1 LLLHWFATLKQ
12 SVCVSLIADPESGI
26 IPTSLFVEKTRFTE
40 ARLMSRFALMFQVF
54 ILFAGLPSV
63 VQSADRPNVLFIAVD
78 DLNDWI
84 GCLGGHPDGASPNID
99 ALAKRGCLFTR
110 SYCSAPACN
119 PSRVAIMTGMRPT
132 TTGIYVNPQ
141 PWKPVLKD
149 AVTLPQHFMKHGYH
163 AAGCGKIFHGGYD
176 DDTSWNQYLKKGGD
190 PKPTQAFLKDP
201 HSKAGGI
208 VWGVLD
214 NEDSEM
220 NDYKMVDYAVD
231 FLNQE
236 HDKPFFLACG
246 IYRPHM
252 PWQVPRKYYDLF
264 PRDKITLPKVL
275 ESDLDDLSKAGVNMA
290 KPAGDHATILK
301 SDNWRY
307 AVQAYLASVRFADE
321 QVGRLIRG
329 LDSSKYGKNTII
341 VLWGDHGWHLGEKH
355 HWRKFSL
362 WEEACRAPLMILAP
376 QVTSAG
382 SKCGRTIDFV
392 DIYPTLS
399 ELCGLPISD
408 HLDGESVVPLLK
420 NPQQEW
426 SHPAITSHGL
436 KNDAVRTERWRLI
449 RYQDGSEELYDH
461 DTDPMEWT
469 NLAANP
475 EFANVRKELAAWL
488 PTSHAPEA
496 PYDQGKQKPKNQ
508 NKGKQT
514 ARNKKPSR

>member
-1 LLLHWFATLKQ
+1 MVE
-12 SVCVSLIADPESGI
+12 SVSREES
-26 IPTSLFVEKTRFTE
+26 V
-40 ARLMSRFALMFQVF
+40 MSRFAATLVC
-54 ILFAGLPSV
+54 LLCSAGSV
-63 VQSADRPNVLFIAVD
+63 SVAQSAERPNVLFIAVD

-84 GCLGGHPDGASPNID
+84 GCLGGHPDGSSPNID

-119 PSRVAIMTGMRPT
+119 PSRVAIMTGMRPS

-163 AAGCGKIFHGGYD
+163 AAGCGKIYHGAYD
-176 DDTSWNQYLKKGGD
+176 DDTSWHQYLKKGGD
-190 PKPTQAFLKDP
+190 PKPTQSVLKDP

-214 NEDSEM
+214 NEDFEM
-220 NDYKMVDYAVD
+220 NDHKMVDYAID
-231 FLNQE
+231 YLDKE

-264 PRDKITLPKVL
+264 PYDKVTLPETL
-275 ESDLDDLSKAGVNMA
+275 DTDLSDLPPAGVNMA
-290 KPAGDHATILK
+290 RPTGDHANILK

-307 AVQAYLASVRFADE
+307 AVQAYLASIRFADE

-329 LDSSKYGKNTII
+329 LDNSKHAKNTII

-362 WEEACRAPLMILAP
+362 WEEACRAPLMIIAP
-376 QVTSAG
+376 GITTAD
-382 SKCGRTIDFV
+382 SKCGRTVDFV

-399 ELCGLPISD
+399 ELCGLPIGE

-420 NPQQEW
+420 NPEANW
-426 SHPAITSHGL
+426 SHPAITSHGI
-436 KNDAVRTERWRLI
+436 KNDAVRTERWRYI
-449 RYQDGSEELYDH
+449 RYKDGSEELYDH
-461 DTDPMEWT
+461 NKDPTEWT
-469 NLAANP
+469 NLAASP
-475 EFANVRKELAAWL
+475 EFAGIRKELAAWL
-488 PTSHAPEA
+488 PKTHALEA
-496 PYDQGKQKPKNQ
+496 PYDKSKRQPKNQ
-508 NKGKQT
+508 NKSNKSARKKQP
-514 ARNKKPSR
+514 AK

>member
-1 LLLHWFATLKQ
+1 VRVAAS
-12 SVCVSLIADPESGI
+12 SVRDAKAAFVVSLIADTESGI
-26 IPTSLFVEKTRFTE
+26 IPTSSFINKTEFTE
-40 ARLMSRFALMFQVF
+40 AILMFRFAMMFQA
-54 ILFAGLPSV
+54 LLLCTGLPSV
-63 VQSADRPNVLFIAVD
+63 VQSAERPNVLFIAVD

-84 GCLGGHPDGASPNID
+84 GCLGGHPDGSSPNID

-163 AAGCGKIFHGGYD
+163 AAGCGKIYHGAYD

-190 PKPTQAFLKDP
+190 PKPTQKVQKDP
-201 HSKAGGI
+201 HSKAGSI
-208 VWGVLD
+208 IWGVLD

-220 NDYKMVDYAVD
+220 NDHKMVDYAVD
-231 FLNQE
+231 FLE
-236 HDKPFFLACG
+236 KDHDKPFFLACG

-264 PRDKITLPKVL
+264 PHDKVTLPDVL
-275 ESDLDDLSKAGVNMA
+275 ESDLDDLSPAGVKMA
-290 KPAGDHATILK
+290 KPTGDHANILK

-307 AVQAYLASVRFADE
+307 AVQAYLASIRFADE

-329 LDSSKYGKNTII
+329 LDKSKYGKNTII

-362 WEEACRAPLMILAP
+362 WEEACRAPLMVIAP
-376 QVTSAG
+376 GITSAG
-382 SKCGRTIDFV
+382 SKCGRTVDFV
-392 DIYPTLS
+392 DIYPTLN
-399 ELCGLPISD
+399 ELCGLPIGD

-420 NPQQEW
+420 NPDQAWE
-426 SHPAITSHGL
+426 HPALTSHGL

-449 RYQDGSEELYDH
+449 RYKDGTEELYDH
-461 DTDPMEWT
+461 DNDPMEWK
-469 NLAANP
+469 NLATKP
-475 EFANVRKELAAWL
+475 EFADVRKNLAAWL
-488 PTSHAPEA
+488 PTSHAKAA
-496 PYDQGKQKPKNQ
+496 PYDQGKRKPKKQ
-508 NKGKQT
+508 NKDKQ
-514 ARNKKPSR
+514 AAQNQ